1 MPENLGS
8 IENPSAIKAAEW
20 GRGTPQRYANL
31 RPNQY
36 LPNDVGGNAYW
47 FNPQDADSNSPWM
60 EPMSRYCYLILVAVF
75 ATQTLAQ
82 FVQAQQFTY
91 TTDNFVVVAPD
102 PAFAKQVGN
111 EAERFRKE
119 LAIQWLDSELP
130 RWSEKCPIQ
139 VTLAQHAGGET
150 SFAFMYNG
158 QQRGEPSGW
167 DMKIFG
173 TPERLLDSVLPHEI
187 THTIFAT
194 HFRRPLPRWADEGA
208 CTTVEHMAE
217 KKKNHGMLIHFL
229 TSQPSRGIPFNRM
242 FTMKDYPRDI
252 LPLYAQG
259 FSVAKFL
266 IMEKGRKHFL
276 DYVNAGMNM
285 EAPGRELQAWN
296 RATQKYYG
304 YDDLSEL
311 QVRWERWVA
320 EGSLE
325 KAIPSNRERFAS
337 LDASSVPSSSE
348 DSPRAD
354 ASRIE
359 SKMSPAAEISAS
371 SGNRM
376 ASLNEGW
383 YAKQMKVGRRYRP
396 QERETKK
403 PPTVL
408 SNDPETIWR

>member
-1 MPENLGS
+1 
-8 IENPSAIKAAEW
+8 
-20 GRGTPQRYANL
+20 
-31 RPNQY
+31 
-36 LPNDVGGNAYW
+36 
-47 FNPQDADSNSPWM
+47 
-60 EPMSRYCYLILVAVF
+60 MSRYCYLCLVVVF
-75 ATQTLAQ
+75 ANAIAAQTT
-82 FVQAQQFTY
+82 QAQRFTY
-91 TTDNFVVVAPD
+91 STDNFVVIAPD
-102 PAFAKQVGN
+102 PAFAKRIGN

-119 LAIQWLDSELP
+119 LAIEWLDAELP

-139 VTLAQHAGGET
+139 VNLAQHAGGET

-158 QQRGEPSGW
+158 NQRGEPTGW

-208 CTTVEHMAE
+208 CTMVEHVAE

-229 TSQPSRGIPFNRM
+229 TSRPSRGIPFNRM

-276 DYVNAGMNM
+276 DFVSAGMAL
-285 EAPGRELQAWN
+285 EQPGRELVAWN
-296 RATQKYYG
+296 RATQRFYG
-304 YDDLSEL
+304 YQDLSEL

-320 EGSLE
+320 EGSVE
-325 KAIPSNRERFAS
+325 KPIPSNREQLAKAAGSDQHRNQGIVPREEERV
-337 LDASSVPSSSE
+337 ASSAVLKTPE
-348 DSPRAD
+348 FPADAANAANAADAAD
-354 ASRIE
+354 ASDQEDR
-359 SKMSPAAEISAS
+359 PD
-371 SGNRM
+371 RL

-396 QERETKK
+396 LDDAAPKQSSAPGKGSET
-403 PPTVL
+403 V
-408 SNDPETIWR
+408 WR

>member
-1 MPENLGS
+1 
-8 IENPSAIKAAEW
+8 
-20 GRGTPQRYANL
+20 
-31 RPNQY
+31 
-36 LPNDVGGNAYW
+36 
-47 FNPQDADSNSPWM
+47 M
-60 EPMSRYCYLILVAVF
+60 EPMSRYCYLILVFVAVF
-75 ATQTLAQ
+75 ATQALAQ
-82 FVQAQQFTY
+82 TAQGQQFTY
-91 TTDNFVVVAPD
+91 TTDNFIVVAPD

-111 EAERFRKE
+111 EAERFRRE
-119 LAIQWLDSELP
+119 LAIQWLDAELP

-208 CTTVEHMAE
+208 CTTVEHMTE

-242 FTMKDYPRDI
+242 FTMKDYPQDI

-276 DYVNAGMNM
+276 DYVNAGMDM
-285 EAPGRELQAWN
+285 ETPGNELRGWSQAT
-296 RATQKYYG
+296 RKYYG
-304 YDDLSEL
+304 YEDLSEL

-325 KAIPSNRERFAS
+325 KEIPSNRERFAS
-337 LDASSVPSSSE
+337 LVGSGGQSSYE

-354 ASRIE
+354 VSRIE
-359 SKMSPAAEISAS
+359 SEASPEAEFKARP
-371 SGNRM
+371 GNRM

-396 QERETKK
+396 VERETKK
-403 PPTVL
+403 PTTAIG
-408 SNDPETIWR
+408 NDSKTIWR